1 MAVFNPQVPQG
12 QDNMPDWTKVTRPVD
27 SFVADKSTGLALQ
40 TAATGVEGA
49 ASIVENT
56 AKDIINKDV
65 RNTVEP
71 IREDFTNTL
80 VAARDQMA
88 TSVVPQPVQTPS
100 GGQAQSLL
108 PENNSTSEPPSA
120 IKGGLDRIQAIQ
132 LASENG
138 KVNDTYYDMRLK
150 QAVTDLRAKYP
161 GFVDYI
167 DSRVSAITGINPA
180 NAYVQNL
187 MQDINRM
194 QTNKKSAV
202 DTAIDAAMKS
212 GYPESQTMIQ
222 GLTSQGEAFL
232 PRFRDWYATQTMFD
246 AQVKRQNALRE
257 NTTANRKEVEDQRT
271 RDFTNEAG
279 GYVGNQMNTLL
290 KITGVDEPMS
300 AAKLLEDAA
309 NNPGKYSE
317 VQMKEFA
324 TKLNAQ
330 KNMVISQ
337 LQSIAAKT
345 NRDSQGNIYS
355 YNSDITPEKV
365 STIIKN
371 VTSYYDAMHDAL
383 WNGGPSGAGIAFYH
397 AQRATGMLA
406 DTKDKIYSG
415 EAGEDIRTFNV
426 LNTDLGPNWTAI
438 VTKDMLKADV
448 DKRMQ
453 SLFQSRTQKARAQ
466 EDVKNGGAPYTYKDM
481 AGEALSL
488 EQNKQVTAQ
497 MRARYLNE
505 GLKIIDD
512 ITDKRSPDQA
522 KINALRF
529 FFSPEGQGTLSNFKD
544 DSYDYQRNKN
554 IPGRQTVWDKMTS
567 DEVVQN
573 VARLSKLD
581 PSIGKMYRSWTE
593 NEAGSQLYYKE
604 LQNLNRY
611 TGHDDLHFKYNDGA
625 QGGIP
630 QITLVD
636 KDNKPVVT
644 RRPTPGIYN
653 TNAPGQDPEY
663 LYRINESVGKLN
675 QALAGMARVEN
686 GLGGNAS
693 ERLLSFMMNSQVNLG
708 QNWTGLPASLM
719 DAIAAAHGKGELKKL
734 FEQKKANQ

>member
-1 MAVFNPQVPQG
+1 
-12 QDNMPDWTKVTRPVD
+12 MPDWTRVTKPID
-27 SFVADKSTGLALQ
+27 SFVADKSTGLAYS
-40 TAATGVEGA
+40 TAATGIEEGA
-49 ASIVENT
+49 SIIDTT
-56 AKDIINKDV
+56 AKDIIKKDV

-80 VAARDQMA
+80 IAARDQVNN
-88 TSVVPQPVQTPS
+88 SVVPAPVQTGS
-100 GGQAQSLL
+100 GSTAQSLL
-108 PENNSTSEPPSA
+108 PQDQPTTAPPSGV
-120 IKGGLDRIQAIQ
+120 KSGLDRVQAIQ
-132 LASENG
+132 LAAENG

-150 QAVTDLRAKYP
+150 SAVTDLRAKYP
-161 GFVDYI
+161 GYVDYI
-167 DSRVSAITGINPA
+167 DAQVSSITGINPA
-180 NAYVQNL
+180 NALVQNL
-187 MQDINRM
+187 MQDINRL
-194 QTNKKSAV
+194 QTTKKSAV
-202 DTAIDAAMKS
+202 DSAISETMKS
-212 GYPESQTMIQ
+212 GYPGSPEMIKN
-222 GLTSQGEAFL
+222 LTEQGEAFL
-232 PRFRDWYATQTMFD
+232 PKFRDWYATQTMFD
-246 AQVKRQNALRE
+246 SQVKRQNLLRE
-257 NTTANRKEVEDQRT
+257 NTNANRKEVEDQRT

-279 GYVGNQMNTLL
+279 GYVGSQMNTLL
-290 KITGVDEPMS
+290 KITGVDNSMS
-300 AAKLLEDAA
+300 AAQLLEDAA
-309 NNPGKYSE
+309 NNPGKYNE

-324 TKLNAQ
+324 TKLIAQ
-330 KNMVISQ
+330 KNLVITQ
-337 LQSIAAKT
+337 LQNIAAKT
-345 NRDSQGNIYS
+345 SRDSQGNVFS

-365 STIIKN
+365 SSIIKN
-371 VTSYYDAMHDAL
+371 VTTYYDAMHDAL

-397 AQRATGMLA
+397 AQRAAGMLA

-453 SLFQSRTQKARAQ
+453 GLFQARTQKARAQ
-466 EDVKNGGAPYTYKDM
+466 EDVKAGGSPYTFKDM

-522 KINALRF
+522 KVNALRF

-567 DEVVQN
+567 EGVVQE
-573 VARLSKLD
+573 VGRLSKLD
-581 PSIGKMYRSWTE
+581 PTIGKMYKSWTE

-625 QGGIP
+625 NGGIP
-630 QITLVD
+630 YITLVD
-636 KDNKPVVT
+636 RNGAPVQT
-644 RRPTPGIYN
+644 RRPTPGMYN

-663 LYRINESVGKLN
+663 MYRINESVGKLN

-693 ERLLSFMMNSQVNLG
+693 ERLLSFLMNSQVNLG
-708 QNWTGLPASLM
+708 QNWTGLPAKLM
-719 DAIAAAHGKGELKKL
+719 DAIAAAHGKGELKKF
-734 FEQKKANQ
+734 FEQKGVK

>member
-1 MAVFNPQVPQG
+1 VAVFNPQVPQG
-12 QDNMPDWTKVTRPVD
+12 QDNMPDWTKVTKPTD
-27 SFVADKSTGLALQ
+27 SFVADKSTGLALS
-40 TAATGVEGA
+40 TAATGIEEGA
-49 ASIVENT
+49 SIIDTT
-56 AKDIINKDV
+56 AKDIIKKDV
-65 RNTVEP
+65 RSTVEP

-80 VAARDQMA
+80 VAARDQA
-88 TSVVPQPVQTPS
+88 LGNVVPQPVQT
-100 GGQAQSLL
+100 GQGSTAQSLL
-108 PENNSTSEPPSA
+108 PQDQPTVTPPNGISS
-120 IKGGLDRIQAIQ
+120 GLDRIKSIQ
-132 LASENG
+132 LANENG

-161 GFVDYI
+161 GYVDFI
-167 DSRVSAITGINPA
+167 DAQVSSITGINPA

-187 MQDINRM
+187 MQDINRL
-194 QTNKKSAV
+194 QTSKKSAV
-202 DTAIDAAMKS
+202 DTAINDAMKS
-212 GYPESQTMIQ
+212 GYPQSELMVKTLQER
-222 GLTSQGEAFL
+222 GEEFL
-232 PRFRDWYATQTMFD
+232 PKFRDWYATQTMFD
-246 AQVKRQNALRE
+246 AQVKRQNLLRE
-257 NTTANRKEVEDQRT
+257 NTQANRKEVEDQRT

-279 GYVGNQMNTLL
+279 GVVANQMNTLI
-290 KITGVDEPMS
+290 KVSGVEDGKT
-300 AAKLLEDAA
+300 AAQLLEDAS
-309 NNPGKYSE
+309 NNPGKYNE

-324 TKLNAQ
+324 TKLNAE
-330 KNMVISQ
+330 KNLVITK
-337 LQSIAAKT
+337 LQGIAAKT
-345 NRDSQGNIYS
+345 GRDSLGNVYS

-365 STIIKN
+365 SSVIKN
-371 VTSYYDAMHDAL
+371 VTAYYDAMHDAL
-383 WNGGPSGAGIAFYH
+383 WNGGAQGAGIAFYH
-397 AQRATGMLA
+397 AQRAAGMLA

-453 SLFQSRTQKARAQ
+453 GLFQARTQKARAQ
-466 EDVKNGGAPYTYKDM
+466 EDVKSGGNPYTFKDM

-522 KINALRF
+522 KVNALQF
-529 FFSPEGQGTLSNFKD
+529 FFSPQGQGTLSNFKD
-544 DSYDYQRNKN
+544 DQYDYQRNKN

-573 VARLSKLD
+573 VSRLAKTNPQL
-581 PSIGKMYRSWTE
+581 GQMYRNWIE

-604 LQNLNRY
+604 IQNLNRY
-611 TGHDDLHFKYNDGA
+611 TGHDDLHFKYNDGEN
-625 QGGIP
+625 GGIP
-630 QITLVD
+630 FLTLVD
-636 KDNKPVVT
+636 KNGAPVQT

-663 LYRINESVGKLN
+663 MYRINESVSKIN
-675 QALAGMARVEN
+675 QALAGVARVEK

-693 ERLLSFMMNSQVNLG
+693 ERLLSFLINSQVNLG
-708 QNWTGLPASLM
+708 ENWTGLPARMM
-719 DAIAAAHGKGELKKL
+719 DAIAASHGKGELKKM
-734 FEQKKANQ
+734 FEKQGKQ